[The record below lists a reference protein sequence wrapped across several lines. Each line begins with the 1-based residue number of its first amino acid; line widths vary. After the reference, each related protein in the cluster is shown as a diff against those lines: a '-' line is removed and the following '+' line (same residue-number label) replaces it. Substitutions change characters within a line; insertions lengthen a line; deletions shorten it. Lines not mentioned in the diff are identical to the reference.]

1 MTQPAQPT
9 QAIQNTSPDRLIG
22 SFADP
27 KAANARLACLM
38 KETNLIT
45 PATSVGN
52 LPEGCEIAIT
62 LIRVNADLSAKEVYP
77 TGSGQF
83 GLAKVVLDKIA
94 SAAGISWDVTQ
105 CGRTDSGRDP
115 RRCAYKAVGTLAA
128 FDGSERTIFGEVDL
142 DVNDGSDQVDALY
155 ARAKGDGGDKQ
166 LRDLRLFLT
175 RHAQTKAMLRAVRSI
190 GIKTGYSEEELKK
203 PFGIARLMFTG
214 RTENPALAAFA
225 FQARAMASIGGK
237 QALFGGQQL
246 GQGQSQGTRP
256 MMMLPD
262 IEVIDVPQPQPSPAP
277 ARQAAPAR
285 AAAPPPAVG
294 TDGRQ
299 LSGLLS
305 PWTKTK
311 GTPMEQLEDAD
322 LTFWLGKAKEDLQ
335 NPEKAKFHKSA
346 QKAVGLIEAELAY
359 RANPPKAPAQQPPP
373 DQGGPDDGPPPGLF
387 DDADQY

>member
-1 MTQPAQPT
+1 MTQPAQT

-62 LIRVNADLSAKEVYP
+62 LIRVNTDKSAKEVYP
-77 TGSGQF
+77 TGSDQF

-94 SAAGISWDVTQ
+94 AAAGISWDVDR
-105 CGRTDSGRDP
+105 CGRTDNGRDP
-115 RRCAYKAVGTLAA
+115 RRCAYKAVGTLTA

-142 DVNDGSDQVDALY
+142 DVNDGSDQVEALFG
-155 ARAKGDGGDKQ
+155 RAKGDGGEKQ

-175 RHAQTKAMLRAVRSI
+175 RHAQTKAMLRAIRSI
-190 GIKTGYSEEELKK
+190 GIKTSYSEEELKK
-203 PFGIARLMFTG
+203 PFGIARCMFTG
-214 RTENPALAAFA
+214 RTDNPALAAFA
-225 FQARAMASIGGK
+225 FQARTMASVGGK

-246 GQGQSQGTRP
+246 GQGQAQGTRP

-262 IEVIDVPQPQPSPAP
+262 VEVIDVPQPAPSPAP

-285 AAAPPPAVG
+285 APAAPSVG
-294 TDGRQ
+294 ADGRQ

-305 PWTKTK
+305 PWKNTK
-311 GTPMEQLEDAD
+311 GTPMEELDDKD
-322 LTFWLGKAKEDLQ
+322 LAFWAKALREDLQ
-335 NPEKAKFHKSA
+335 NPEKSQYHAGATKKL
-346 QKAVGLIEAELAY
+346 GLIEAEIAF
-359 RANPPKAPAQQPPP
+359 RANPPKQAPPSDTSSPATDP
-373 DQGGPDDGPPPGLF
+373 
-387 DDADQY
+387 ADQH